1 MGSLS
6 KSKQLLQKSLTSRAI
21 YFVLMFSFKRKKNG
35 FGPWGAQLQGLQN
48 TADVQKLLRMLQGL
62 RRRFI
67 DHGLEGRTSVD
78 EGGY

>member
-1 MGSLS
+1 
-6 KSKQLLQKSLTSRAI
+6 
-21 YFVLMFSFKRKKNG
+21 MFSFKRKNG